1 MARPLPTNS
10 DFAKEP
16 QRSGSAMS
24 SLSDSSS
31 TEHLSH
37 GIAPKARFVVSPHWL
52 LWLGLGAAATA
63 GSCGFPQEVN
73 LSLGAAFVVVWA
85 LVGVTP
91 KQMIALGVDALIELY
106 FREYMVIGEEKVPS
120 KGAVIFVC
128 GPHSNQFL
136 DPCVVSRGTERD
148 IRYIIAAKSLR
159 RKDLGWLFK
168 YADPVP
174 VERQQDL
181 KRAGRGKVTVKGDR
195 VVGIGTKFLEDFA
208 GEGKFQILVAAPA
221 GEKAKPAPARVKE
234 ILGDDEILLEAEAAR
249 DRPEPSKFHV
259 LPPVKHDVM
268 FESVYSHLGG
278 GGALGIFPEGG
289 SHDRTELLPLKVGV
303 CLMALGAM
311 EKYPESPVHLVPV
324 GLNYFSQHKFN
335 SRVLVKY
342 GDPIAIKGDGAILR
356 MFKSGGDLK
365 KRAVGDLL
373 RVIEA
378 ALRRVTVQAPDFATL
393 KTFWVV
399 RDLYCPTKRLLEMSS
414 VDQVLLAQAFASDY
428 HRVRE
433 DPAVDPLLDRIRNYS
448 RKLSGLGLRDKGN
461 IKTALLVKSHSKAN
475 LLILLVL
482 RCLYVFLLLVVFLPI
497 FLALFPVYVVAS
509 KYSTRKSAEA
519 VAASTVKIKGRDVM
533 GTYKLLIAIPML
545 LVGHLLDCFLL
556 RWSLGEAP
564 AMAYFFF
571 APFAQFLVYKRIPEL
586 VEYLRVTRTLA
597 FALFTKDQTKEIVKE
612 RERLKTEVR
621 ELVDRVQWGF
631 DSELV
636 REHRVRRSDT
646 HDSFRLDDFEDFEK
660 TFSKSM
666 AKLYDFTQGDIHD
679 DLLYKND

>member
-1 MARPLPTNS
+1 M
-10 DFAKEP
+10 
-16 QRSGSAMS
+16 
-24 SLSDSSS
+24 
-31 TEHLSH
+31 
-37 GIAPKARFVVSPHWL
+37 
-52 LWLGLGAAATA
+52 
-63 GSCGFPQEVN
+63 
-73 LSLGAAFVVVWA
+73 
-85 LVGVTP
+85 
-91 KQMIALGVDALIELY
+91 
-106 FREYMVIGEEKVPS
+106 
-120 KGAVIFVC
+120 
-128 GPHSNQFL
+128 
-136 DPCVVSRGTERD
+136 
-148 IRYIIAAKSLR
+148 
-159 RKDLGWLFK
+159 
-168 YADPVP
+168 
-174 VERQQDL
+174 
-181 KRAGRGKVTVKGDR
+181 
-195 VVGIGTKFLEDFA
+195 
-208 GEGKFQILVAAPA
+208 
-221 GEKAKPAPARVKE
+221 
-234 ILGDDEILLEAEAAR
+234 
-249 DRPEPSKFHV
+249 
-259 LPPVKHDVM
+259 
-268 FESVYSHLGG
+268 
-278 GGALGIFPEGG
+278 
-289 SHDRTELLPLKVGV
+289 
-303 CLMALGAM
+303 
-311 EKYPESPVHLVPV
+311 
-324 GLNYFSQHKFN
+324 
-335 SRVLVKY
+335 KY

-373 RVIEA
+373 RIIEA

-646 HDSFRLDDFEDFEK
+646 HDSFRLDDFQDFEK

>member
-10 DFAKEP
+10 DFTKEP

-24 SLSDSSS
+24 SLSDSSSSS

-159 RKDLGWLFK
+159 RKDLGWLVSTRHAYKSTRERERERETFKALTSTATPQFK

-324 GLNYFSQHKFN
+324 GLNYFSQHK
-335 SRVLVKY
+335 
-342 GDPIAIKGDGAILR
+342 
-356 MFKSGGDLK
+356 
-365 KRAVGDLL
+365 VG
-373 RVIEA
+373 
-378 ALRRVTVQAPDFATL
+378 P
-393 KTFWVV
+393 
-399 RDLYCPTKRLLEMSS
+399 P
-414 VDQVLLAQAFASDY
+414 
-428 HRVRE
+428 
-433 DPAVDPLLDRIRNYS
+433 
-448 RKLSGLGLRDKGN
+448 
-461 IKTALLVKSHSKAN
+461 SHSK
-475 LLILLVL
+475 
-482 RCLYVFLLLVVFLPI
+482 
-497 FLALFPVYVVAS
+497 
-509 KYSTRKSAEA
+509 
-519 VAASTVKIKGRDVM
+519 
-533 GTYKLLIAIPML
+533 
-545 LVGHLLDCFLL
+545 
-556 RWSLGEAP
+556 
-564 AMAYFFF
+564 
-571 APFAQFLVYKRIPEL
+571 
-586 VEYLRVTRTLA
+586 
-597 FALFTKDQTKEIVKE
+597 
-612 RERLKTEVR
+612 RER
-621 ELVDRVQWGF
+621 
-631 DSELV
+631 DSC
-636 REHRVRRSDT
+636 
-646 HDSFRLDDFEDFEK
+646 
-660 TFSKSM
+660 
-666 AKLYDFTQGDIHD
+666 
-679 DLLYKND
+679 